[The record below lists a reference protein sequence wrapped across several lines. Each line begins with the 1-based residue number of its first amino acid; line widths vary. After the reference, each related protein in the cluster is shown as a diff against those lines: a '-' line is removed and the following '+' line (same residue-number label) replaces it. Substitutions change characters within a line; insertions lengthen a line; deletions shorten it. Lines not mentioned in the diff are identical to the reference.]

1 MQDVIIIGGG
11 IVGCSL
17 LYRLSFYNAK
27 VTLLEKENDIAM
39 GTTKANS
46 AIVHAGYDP
55 EPGTKMA
62 RYNVQGNA
70 MIQELCENLDIPYK
84 KTGSLVVGFTDA
96 DRAQLKELYARGQAN
111 GVPGLKIVEQEE
123 LRGMEPAIS
132 LEATCALYAPTGGI
146 VNPWELALAQ
156 AEVAVQNG
164 AQVCLNSPVQKIEKT
179 NDGFAVYTDAEV
191 LFTRFV
197 VNAAGIHTA
206 DICNMVEQS
215 SYTIQPNKGQYFLL
229 DTTQGNLVKHVVFQC
244 PTPEGKGV
252 LVSPTVHGNL
262 IVGPNTGDSMP
273 DDTSTTE
280 DGLSYIKA
288 SAMRAVQGIE
298 FRENI
303 RNFAGLRAVANA
315 DDFIVEE
322 SAKTPGFFQ
331 AAGIKSPGLTA
342 APAIAADL
350 ENMLQQAGLVLIP
363 KKGTTNTRRVV
374 RFKYL
379 SAEEKKKLVCKNPL
393 YGTVICRCETVTEG
407 EIVEAL
413 HRTIPPVSLD
423 GIKRRCTPGMG
434 RCQGGFCGPRVQA
447 IIARESGIQQE
458 EITQDGRGTTIIYG
472 KTKREEA
479 GV

>member
-17 LYRLSFYNAK
+17 LYRLSFYNVK

-70 MIQELCENLDIPYK
+70 MIQELCKNLDIPYK
-84 KTGSLVVGFTDA
+84 QTGSLVVGFTDA
-96 DRAQLKELYARGQAN
+96 DRAQLQELYARGQTN

-123 LRGMEPAIS
+123 LCGMEPAIS
-132 LEATCALYAPTGGI
+132 PEATCALYAPTGGI

-179 NDGFAVYTDAEV
+179 NDGFAVYTDTEV
-191 LFTRFV
+191 FFTRFV

-206 DICNMVEQS
+206 DICNMVEKS
-215 SYTIQPNKGQYFLL
+215 SYTIWPNKGQYFLL

-262 IVGPNTGDSMP
+262 IVGPNTGNSMP

-280 DGLSYIKA
+280 EGLCYIKA

-350 ENMLQQAGLVLIP
+350 ENMLQQAGLFLIP
-363 KKGTTNTRRVV
+363 KKGTTNMRRVV